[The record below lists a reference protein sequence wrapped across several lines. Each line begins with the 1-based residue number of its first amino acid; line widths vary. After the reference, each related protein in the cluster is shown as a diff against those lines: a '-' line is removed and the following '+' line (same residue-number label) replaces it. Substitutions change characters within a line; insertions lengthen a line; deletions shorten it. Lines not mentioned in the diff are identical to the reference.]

1 MCKRKHMIRVTTFIK
16 RSPNEESPD
25 APDSWR
31 VQSCMIDF
39 GVEAEPR
46 VLLSEVVYA
55 SPVAAHQDMQTR
67 AFAEIRRYG
76 YTGPFEGVIWRLH
89 LI

>member
-1 MCKRKHMIRVTTFIK
+1 MSTLAGRAVAQDVEADTVT
-16 RSPNEESPD
+16 S
-25 APDSWR
+25 
-31 VQSCMIDF
+31 
-39 GVEAEPR
+39 EAEPR
-46 VLLSEVVYA
+46 VLLSEAVYA
-55 SPVAAHQDMQTR
+55 SPVAAHQEIQTR